1 MLPEAQ
7 HKAFELMEDIK
18 CHREPHY
25 VGNRLHWAAE
35 LGDLLPVPG
44 ETHMMNDTLEHLVM
58 FVIPNEPE
66 PKVIDEL
73 FRALEYGCH
82 YSSVDV
88 NLDPLVDEVGYG
100 GRDTAFLCWVLLVLA
115 KQGSDRH
122 IDFVRAH
129 LTSEHDTVRKN
140 AQYAWDHR
148 YAAVEKRLRGE
159 WSLGGGA
166 S

>member
-1 MLPEAQ
+1 MHPDAQ
-7 HKAFELMEDIK
+7 VKAFELMEDIK
-18 CHREPHY
+18 CHREPEY
-25 VGNRLHWAAE
+25 VGNRVQWAAE
-35 LGDLLPVPG
+35 LGDLLQLPD

-73 FRALEYGCH
+73 FRALEYACH

-88 NLDPLVDEVGYG
+88 NLDPLVEEFGCG
-100 GRDTAFLCWVLLVLA
+100 ARDTSFLCWVLLMLA
-115 KQGSDRH
+115 KQGGDSH

-129 LTSEHDTVRKN
+129 LNSEHEFVRKN

-148 YAAVEKRLRGE
+148 FAEREKNLRRD
-159 WSLGGGA
+159 
-166 S
+166 